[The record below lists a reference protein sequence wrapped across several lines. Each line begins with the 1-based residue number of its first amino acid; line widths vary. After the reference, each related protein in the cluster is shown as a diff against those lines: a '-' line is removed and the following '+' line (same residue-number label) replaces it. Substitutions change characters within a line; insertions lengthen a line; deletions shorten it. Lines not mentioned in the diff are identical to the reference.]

1 MTDWETILRL
11 EGPAVW
17 RTAWRILGNRA
28 DADDCLQDAFLS
40 ALDFSRQKPVQS
52 WRALLTHLAAA
63 RAVDHLRKR
72 SRRESHRE
80 NVELSEL
87 GQFDPLPPEQAE
99 AAELTERLRLAL
111 ADLPPQQAQVFCL
124 ARLEGWSYQEIA
136 EQLSVS
142 ADVVGVWIH
151 RAQTRL
157 REKLASMNEVQDE
170 RA

>member
-1 MTDWETILRL
+1 
-11 EGPAVW
+11 
-17 RTAWRILGNRA
+17 
-28 DADDCLQDAFLS
+28 
-40 ALDFSRQKPVQS
+40 
-52 WRALLTHLAAA
+52 LLTHLAAA

-80 NVELSEL
+80 NI
-87 GQFDPLPPEQAE
+87 
-99 AAELTERLRLAL
+99 ELTERLRSAL